1 MVTGRTMPKSY
12 RDSRIV
18 SSTIFLS
25 KIQPQKVYKLFCSPV
40 NEAGIK
46 IEGVDV
52 SRETSTPSI
61 FIPASFTRLQTLYI
75 LFEVVF

>member
-52 SRETSTPSI
+52 SRETSTPSMG
-61 FIPASFTRLQTLYI
+61 F
-75 LFEVVF
+75 

>member
-1 MVTGRTMPKSY
+1 MPKSY

-52 SRETSTPSI
+52 SRETSTPSMG
-61 FIPASFTRLQTLYI
+61 F
-75 LFEVVF
+75 